1 MLERF
6 LDQIGE
12 VLRLCEDTDGILVVN
27 REGIIEYHRIP
38 LNSYWCS
45 QDTVGRHILELY
57 PELDGESSTILT
69 ALRTGRASYNVL
81 QDINNHRG
89 ERVLLESTTIPIVVD
104 GRVECVVDSS
114 KYHTIDQRVIRGGEG
129 GGLSTLDRM
138 LTEDP
143 AMLALKSR
151 IRDVAGLDSSVLIYG
166 ETGTGKELVAESL
179 HSEGGRA
186 GPFVSQNCAAIPATL
201 LESLFFGTEKGSY
214 TGALTRKGLLEEAD
228 GGTLFLDEINSMD
241 PALQAKLLKVLEEK
255 KARRLGGS
263 RDIPFDVRI
272 VAAVNEKP
280 QKLIREGRLREDLYY
295 RLGVIRLT
303 LPPLRERLCDI
314 GPLADYFIEHYNRKL
329 HRRVRGLSE
338 RALRL
343 LRGYAWPGNVRE
355 LKNAIEGAVAVARGE
370 RLTVEDMEEILAGRL
385 GGLNRPP
392 ELPEALRLE
401 ESFSLTRAL
410 DSYEREL
417 LSRAMQQAGSIS
429 QAARLLGLSRQNLK
443 YKLKNLTCKKFCTA
457 KIFPL
462 KKGPRAGGMSPIPA
476 LGSFFGH

>member
-228 GGTLFLDEINSMD
+228 GGTLFLDEINSL
-241 PALQAKLLKVLEEK
+241 PLALQGKLLRVLESHK
-255 KARRLGGS
+255 SKRLGAVSEREIDFRLLAATNQDLKTCVEKGS
-263 RDIPFDVRI
+263 FR
-272 VAAVNEKP
+272 A
-280 QKLIREGRLREDLYY
+280 DLYY
-295 RLGVIRLT
+295 RLNVIPLEI
-303 LPPLRERLCDI
+303 PPLRNRREDI
-314 GPLADYFIEHYNRKL
+314 IPLALFFLDHFCKKYGRTKVFTKGVFNQMMCYD
-329 HRRVRGLSE
+329 
-338 RALRL
+338 
-343 LRGYAWPGNVRE
+343 WPGNVRE
-355 LKNAIEGAVAVARGE
+355 LKNVVE
-370 RLTVEDMEEILAGRL
+370 RLLITSSVGTMEIRQVPENLL
-385 GGLNRPP
+385 GEGSVPPPPP
-392 ELPEALRLE
+392 EVYPADWESIYQYDPED
-401 ESFSLTRAL
+401 FSLKKYMNFCEKQVVAAAL
-410 DSYEREL
+410 KRCGSSYKAAEL
-417 LSRAMQQAGSIS
+417 LKTDQSTIIRKRQKYGIS
-429 QAARLLGLSRQNLK
+429 
-443 YKLKNLTCKKFCTA
+443 
-457 KIFPL
+457 
-462 KKGPRAGGMSPIPA
+462 
-476 LGSFFGH
+476 

>member
-228 GGTLFLDEINSMD
+228 GGTLFLDEINSL
-241 PALQAKLLKVLEEK
+241 PLALQGKLLRVLESHK
-255 KARRLGGS
+255 SKRLGAVSEREIDFRLLAATNQDLKTCVEKGS
-263 RDIPFDVRI
+263 FR
-272 VAAVNEKP
+272 A
-280 QKLIREGRLREDLYY
+280 DLYY
-295 RLGVIRLT
+295 RLNVIPLEI
-303 LPPLRERLCDI
+303 PPLRNRREDI
-314 GPLADYFIEHYNRKL
+314 IPLALFFLDHFCKKYGRTKVFTKGVFNQMMCYD
-329 HRRVRGLSE
+329 
-338 RALRL
+338 
-343 LRGYAWPGNVRE
+343 WPGNVRE
-355 LKNAIEGAVAVARGE
+355 LKNVVE
-370 RLTVEDMEEILAGRL
+370 RLLITSSVGTMEIRQVPENLL
-385 GGLNRPP
+385 GEGSVPPPP
-392 ELPEALRLE
+392 EVYPADWESIYQYDPED
-401 ESFSLTRAL
+401 FSLKKYMNFCEKQVVAAAL
-410 DSYEREL
+410 KRCGSSYKAAEL
-417 LSRAMQQAGSIS
+417 LKTDQSTIIRKRQKYGIS
-429 QAARLLGLSRQNLK
+429 
-443 YKLKNLTCKKFCTA
+443 
-457 KIFPL
+457 
-462 KKGPRAGGMSPIPA
+462 
-476 LGSFFGH
+476 